1 METVNNPSR
10 PPAQSGGSGGP
21 ARGRYPEPG
30 FHLHIRKSNAMKSI
44 CVFLGSSAGTDPA
57 HMEAAAALGRELA
70 GRGMTCV
77 YGGSRTGLMNRL
89 AESVLAAGG
98 EIVGVTV
105 QVLKDKEE
113 FHRGLTR
120 LHVVPTMH
128 QRKTMMIDLAD
139 GFVVLPGGIGTCDEF
154 FEVITLRQLGFHTKP
169 CGLLDVNGFYQP
181 LLQMLGKA
189 EQEGFMK
196 RSAREAIVVSSR
208 PAELLDLLIAAE
220 EQAP

>member
-1 METVNNPSR
+1 
-10 PPAQSGGSGGP
+10 
-21 ARGRYPEPG
+21 
-30 FHLHIRKSNAMKSI
+30 MKSI

-70 GRGMTCV
+70 ERGMICV

-89 AESVLAAGG
+89 AECALAAGG
-98 EIVGVTV
+98 EVVGVTV

-139 GFVVLPGGIGTCDEF
+139 GFVALPGGIGTWDEF
-154 FEVITLRQLGFHTKP
+154 FEVITLRQLGFHAKP

-181 LLQMLGKA
+181 LLQMLDKA
-189 EQEGFMK
+189 EKEGLMK
-196 RSAREAIVVSSR
+196 RSARKAIVVSSD
-208 PAELLDLLIAAE
+208 PAEMLDLLIAAE
-220 EQAP
+220 KRAP